1 MRDVSL
7 PEAAAAIA
15 TSEVWKPPINGD
27 GSAGADRIRGSKVT
41 LVCGSE
47 IVPRKLSWCW
57 QGWIARGKMQ
67 IIAGPPG
74 SGKTTVALSFTATI
88 TQGGQW
94 PDGTCHP
101 GGGNVVVWS
110 GEDDPED
117 TLVPR
122 LIAAGAD
129 LGHVFLIRGVLDAG
143 QERPFDPA
151 KDMAGLEEA
160 IRLIGGAEL
169 IIVDPI
175 VSAVGGDSHKNGETR
190 RALQPLVDLAA
201 KTHAALLGISH
212 LSKNT
217 GGRDPV
223 ERVTGSIAFSA
234 VARLVMI
241 AAKESVAEDGT
252 EGRRILARA
261 KSNIGPDQGGFAYSL
276 VQVPVPDQED
286 LFASIVKWGESIAGT
301 ARDMLAVAEAA
312 EEEDGGSALREAK
325 DFLLDFLSGGP
336 QSAKAVQ
343 TAARGAAHSP
353 KTLRRAKDA
362 LGIKPTK
369 TSMSGGWQWSLPEGG
384 QENTKMPTP
393 ETWGTFEN
401 VGHLRDDEEAI
412 TL

>member
-241 AAKESVAEDGT
+241 AAKELSRKT
-252 EGRRILARA
+252 EPKEGAFWREPKAISAPTKAGLHIRWCKYRCRIRKTFSLA
-261 KSNIGPDQGGFAYSL
+261 SL
-276 VQVPVPDQED
+276 N
-286 LFASIVKWGESIAGT
+286 G
-301 ARDMLAVAEAA
+301 
-312 EEEDGGSALREAK
+312 
-325 DFLLDFLSGGP
+325 
-336 QSAKAVQ
+336 AKASPAPPAICSRSPKRRKKRMA
-343 TAARGAAHSP
+343 AAR
-353 KTLRRAKDA
+353 
-362 LGIKPTK
+362 
-369 TSMSGGWQWSLPEGG
+369 
-384 QENTKMPTP
+384 
-393 ETWGTFEN
+393 
-401 VGHLRDDEEAI
+401 
-412 TL
+412 